1 LTRTIFARKVED
13 GQGKL
18 RRRAFH
24 VGGSIVIDVL
34 RIPLSNDRLR
44 AIPKEERALLF
55 LLGYA
60 ANQITLFS
68 KLVQFS
74 SNGTPSDPVEQQ
86 LSDAQSLILG
96 RVAIGVL
103 AEAWELIYK
112 RFLGTPRGKEFE
124 PAKLNPIGREAL
136 ETLKKHFSGSN
147 ILSKLRNNVTL
158 HHPYD
163 SHMDAGFEAAAAET
177 SWDSDWNSY
186 FSSAL
191 YNSWYFASNIVMLH
205 AMLNTIG
212 ETDPVNAHQRIMSA
226 LKQVTE
232 PMIYLIFAIN
242 EAILIKNLGPTM
254 AAEAAEVVTKITNA
268 LGLFDVGVPFY
279 VEMTGD

>member
-1 LTRTIFARKVED
+1 
-13 GQGKL
+13 
-18 RRRAFH
+18 
-24 VGGSIVIDVL
+24 VIDVL
-34 RIPLSNDRLR
+34 RIPLPKDRLR
-44 AIPKEERALLF
+44 TIPKEERALLF

-60 ANQITLFS
+60 ANQITFFS

-74 SNGTPSDPVEQQ
+74 SNRTPSDPVEQQ

-103 AEAWELIYK
+103 AEAWELIHK

-124 PAKLNPIGREAL
+124 PAKLNPVGREAL

-147 ILSKLRNNVTL
+147 ILSKLRNNVAF
-158 HHPYD
+158 HHPND
-163 SHMDAGFEAAAAET
+163 SDMDAGFEAATAET
-177 SWDSDWNSY
+177 SWDSDWNWY

-191 YNSWYFASNIVMLH
+191 YNSWYFASDIVMLH

-212 ETDPVNAHQRIMSA
+212 ETDPVNAHHRITSA
-226 LKQVTE
+226 LKQVSE

-254 AAEAAEVVTKITNA
+254 AAEAAQVVTKITNA
-268 LGLFDVGVPFY
+268 PGLFDVELPFY